1 MSKEVWFTEINEEC
15 GYGVDQEGDVRHVD
29 DETTAPPIDETPSLN
44 SDWSKR
50 RNSFLENAAKSVG
63 QYKMAVGA
71 KASYGINSKVTN
83 AYEDLGSIQERI
95 VSNRKKAKKY
105 GEFACASCI
114 YSGDCGIEM
123 PDSLSL
129 LIALKDQKTRQRF
142 VDRVEKADND
152 GRCED
157 LIKPGRQ
164 KKSK

>member
-1 MSKEVWFTEINEEC
+1 MSKEVWFREINEEC
-15 GYGVDQEGDVRHVD
+15 GYGVDQEGNVRHVD

-105 GEFACASCI
+105 GI
-114 YSGDCGIEM
+114 YNYNLQDKINSSELTTNIIDKTIKVYDSIKKMHIIIGTIKVIGI
-123 PDSLSL
+123 
-129 LIALKDQKTRQRF
+129 IIR
-142 VDRVEKADND
+142 
-152 GRCED
+152 
-157 LIKPGRQ
+157 
-164 KKSK
+164 

>member
-1 MSKEVWFTEINEEC
+1 MSKEIWFTEINEEC
-15 GYGVDQEGDVRHVD
+15 GYGVDQEGNVRHVD
-29 DETTAPPIDETPSLN
+29 DETTDPPNDETPFLDN
-44 SDWSKR
+44 DWPER
-50 RNSFLENAAKSVG
+50 RNNFLGIAAKSVG

-114 YSGDCGIEM
+114 YSGDCDIKM

-142 VDRVEKADND
+142 VNRVEKADND

>member
-1 MSKEVWFTEINEEC
+1 MSKEIWFTEINEEC
-15 GYGVDQEGDVRHVD
+15 GYGVDQEGNVRHVD
-29 DETTAPPIDETPSLN
+29 DETTAPPIDETPFLDN
-44 SDWSKR
+44 YWPER
-50 RNSFLENAAKSVG
+50 RNNFLKNAAKSVG
-63 QYKMAVGA
+63 GYKMAVGA
-71 KASYGINSKVTN
+71 KDSYGINSEVTK

-114 YSGDCGIEM
+114 YSGDCGIKM

-129 LIALKDQKTRQRF
+129 LIALKDQKTRRRF
-142 VDRVEKADND
+142 VNRVKKANNG